1 MEAII
6 PYLPP
11 LFLLALGFLLWLFGG
26 RLLQPLLG
34 VTGAVL
40 GAGAG
45 LSLGQLLGE
54 IPEWI
59 MPLTGLM
66 LGIATALL
74 LSRLLVILVLVLGL
88 SIAFPIGLATA
99 AGWSQ
104 SDIGIDKAQSTLQ
117 DNGSEE
123 SNEEIILPTGL
134 EDEEGMK
141 RLIETLMLANQIKKF
156 WGTIGQLSNR
166 VVAAWKE
173 LSIHPRNALMVAA
186 LIGLLAGVTFGSL
199 APKNGARMATA
210 ILGTL
215 IMSFSIHALASTSGP
230 APSQAISLHGQ
241 TLAISLLAVSMI
253 GFILQATLA
262 SKQSSPENKNN

>member
-1 MEAII
+1 VEAII

-45 LSLGQLLGE
+45 FSLGQLLLE

-74 LSRLLVILVLVLGL
+74 LSRLLVILVLVFGF

-104 SDIGIDKAQSTLQ
+104 SDIGIDKAQSTLKEDQ
-117 DNGSEE
+117 SEN
-123 SNEEIILPTGL
+123 SNQEIILPKGI

-141 RLIETLMLANQIKKF
+141 NLMEALMLANQVKKF
-156 WGTIGQLSNR
+156 STTIGQLANR
-166 VVAAWKE
+166 VTAAWKE
-173 LSIHPRNALMVAA
+173 LSIHP
-186 LIGLLAGVTFGSL
+186 
-199 APKNGARMATA
+199 
-210 ILGTL
+210 
-215 IMSFSIHALASTSGP
+215 
-230 APSQAISLHGQ
+230 
-241 TLAISLLAVSMI
+241 
-253 GFILQATLA
+253 
-262 SKQSSPENKNN
+262 